1 MNWGSNCNNHNRI
14 EEIIERYQG
23 NGDQKSTLKVFDEAL
38 TKNRVYAKL
47 KKVRIIFKKKQ
58 WNTLMADGKWRVKEM
73 VEMCSFSRILQKY

>member
-1 MNWGSNCNNHNRI
+1 MKSEKFYKDVNWGSNCNNHNRI

-47 KKVRIIFKKKQ
+47 KKVRIIFKKSSG
-58 WNTLMADGKWRVKEM
+58 TR
-73 VEMCSFSRILQKY
+73 